1 MGTDALEHPAVAAM
15 ARARL
20 GMIRAMLARLTVLI
34 LLVAV
39 LLQGCAIYNI
49 NKTDRAQ
56 NSSIRALRR

>member
-1 MGTDALEHPAVAAM
+1 
-15 ARARL
+15 
-20 GMIRAMLARLTVLI
+20 MIRAMLARLTVLI